1 MVKNEIKL
9 LLTEDLSPY
18 KLSLLILIQ
27 LYLNNKL
34 PVPQL
39 ILLTQLIE
47 KKQVLAIPGASPGV
61 IIHSLK
67 DLCDIIKDEKTERI
81 LLDVVWNVRSVEDLE
96 NDHINQLMK
105 CVKLGIITVNSSSP
119 EATKIVSSKS
129 LFGSFVLKICTAFA
143 TLKFDE
149 SQLLFQAFS
158 EFRESTRQIYINQGG
173 IISDSISDPDFE
185 LFNHLNNNLKEIGV
199 INTTSKIIPVPRYD
213 LQQLLDNQITLLE
226 SYGTPTPQ
234 YLKDIM
240 LLMTSP
246 NSNVGRIQNINFN
259 NLPSYHYLRYL
270 ECLQE
275 SDYNGAFDAL
285 HQYFD
290 YMVSNNSKY
299 FYHFALISRAA
310 LHQYFGEDDKAI
322 DAIEEA
328 ISVARENKDNSTL
341 TYILSWLFNF
351 MKNKPELWNRQTF
364 YNNNNE
370 TQVLDFLIKKSK
382 QVSPL
387 LYSMSYNF
395 ETLQIMHNGGKSYM
409 NSLIKSMFIAIND
422 ARPTFIK
429 AAELAATVWSRIGEP
444 ALSEVYSMIAMELTD
459 KATDKV
465 SLSIRMSFLKFLSGD
480 VDLAYNKLENL
491 KKEVTDHSMYNSI
504 HKRSLMMSIRLNL
517 QKGRYNICKNIIN
530 VLLDNA
536 FKDTELRNEL
546 LMLQV
551 EVEMCLENYSHALC
565 LLSKIQLNDVYLA
578 IRVALLKC
586 NIFIRSGNHYRVFS
600 LLTQQ
605 IQLSKRCGFGYI
617 YTEAVLLFW
626 EVLNSVGALSDALKL
641 SEEVMPHVQRLNNR
655 ELISRAYYE
664 LARSY
669 KDQSTAL
676 LYTQL
681 AISGFEKCSNFILL
695 EKSLKLQINLAVIHN
710 EPEIAQKTNNVLA
723 IVQQKL
729 QKETR
734 KGYI

>member
-213 LQQLLDNQITLLE
+213 LQQLLDYQITLLE

-429 AAELAATVWSRIGEP
+429 SAELAATVWSRIGEP

-465 SLSIRMSFLKFLSGD
+465 SLSIRMSF
-480 VDLAYNKLENL
+480 E
-491 KKEVTDHSMYNSI
+491 I
-504 HKRSLMMSIRLNL
+504 
-517 QKGRYNICKNIIN
+517 
-530 VLLDNA
+530 
-536 FKDTELRNEL
+536 FKW
-546 LMLQV
+546 
-551 EVEMCLENYSHALC
+551 
-565 LLSKIQLNDVYLA
+565 
-578 IRVALLKC
+578 
-586 NIFIRSGNHYRVFS
+586 
-600 LLTQQ
+600 
-605 IQLSKRCGFGYI
+605 RC
-617 YTEAVLLFW
+617 
-626 EVLNSVGALSDALKL
+626 
-641 SEEVMPHVQRLNNR
+641 
-655 ELISRAYYE
+655 
-664 LARSY
+664 
-669 KDQSTAL
+669 
-676 LYTQL
+676 
-681 AISGFEKCSNFILL
+681 
-695 EKSLKLQINLAVIHN
+695 
-710 EPEIAQKTNNVLA
+710 
-723 IVQQKL
+723 
-729 QKETR
+729 
-734 KGYI
+734 

>member
-1 MVKNEIKL
+1 MVENDIKL

-18 KLSLLILIQ
+18 KLTLLILIQ

-47 KKQVLAIPGASPGV
+47 KKQQPGQVLHLMSSPTLYRDYTIWAIGS
-61 IIHSLK
+61 I
-67 DLCDIIKDEKTERI
+67 D
-81 LLDVVWNVRSVEDLE
+81 DLE
-96 NDHINQLMK
+96 NDHVNQLMK
-105 CVKLGIITVNSSSP
+105 CVKSGITTINLPPSGT
-119 EATKIVSSKS
+119 TKVVSSKS
-129 LFGSFVLKICTAFA
+129 LFGSFILKICTAFA

-149 SQLLFQAFS
+149 SSLLFQAFS
-158 EFRESTRQIYINQGG
+158 DFRESTREKYTRLGG
-173 IISDSISDPDFE
+173 VIGQNVSDPDFE
-185 LFNHLNNNLKEIGV
+185 LFSRLNNTLKEIGV
-199 INTTSKIIPVPRYD
+199 VNTTTKIIPVPKYD

-240 LLMTSP
+240 RLMTSP

-275 SDYNGAFDAL
+275 SNYNGAFDAL

-364 YNNNNE
+364 YNNNND

-395 ETLQIMHNGGKSYM
+395 ETLQIMHNGGKNYM

-422 ARPTFIK
+422 AKPTFIK
-429 AAELAATVWSRIGEP
+429 SAELAATVWNRIGEP
-444 ALSEVYSMIAMELTD
+444 VLSEVYSSIAMELTD
-459 KATDKV
+459 KATDRV
-465 SLSIRMSFLKFLSGD
+465 SLSIRMSYLKFLSGD
-480 VDLAYNKLENL
+480 VDEAYSGLEAL
-491 KKEVTDHSMYNSI
+491 KKELIDHSLYNSI
-504 HKRSLMMSIRLNL
+504 QKRSLMMSVRLNL
-517 QKGRYNICKNIIN
+517 KKGRFIVCKNIVN
-530 VLLDNA
+530 VLLDNDFRDA
-536 FKDTELRNEL
+536 ELRNEL

-551 EVEMCLENYSHALC
+551 EVEMHLENYSNALT
-565 LLSKIQLNDVYLA
+565 LLSAIQLNDVYLA

-586 NIFIRSGNHYRVFS
+586 RIFIKSKNYYRAFT
-600 LLTQQ
+600 LLAQQ
-605 IQLSKRCGFGYI
+605 IQLSKRCGFRYI
-617 YTEAVLLFW
+617 TTEAMLLLW
-626 EVLNSVGALSDALKL
+626 QTLNAIGATSDAEKL
-641 SEEVMPHVQRLNNR
+641 SKEVMPQVQRLNNQ
-655 ELISRAYYE
+655 EFISRAYLNWHAATKKSQY
-664 LARSY
+664 RYS
-669 KDQSTAL
+669 
-676 LYTQL
+676 
-681 AISGFEKCSNFILL
+681 IS
-695 EKSLKLQINLAVIHN
+695 SLRFQGLSAA
-710 EPEIAQKTNNVLA
+710 PA
-723 IVQQKL
+723 
-729 QKETR
+729 
-734 KGYI
+734 